1 MIKLLNQDNMEYEP
15 EHYEKPNLII
25 ADYIYENL
33 DFSWANKYWEY
44 LQEGGVLIAITDY
57 HSVAEY
63 KVFMEYNFPDS
74 NFVNWLVWKNE
85 WGNHGK
91 KQFAQ
96 VHDDVIIFSKGNK
109 FRFNADKVQVD
120 KVTAKA
126 KGLNP
131 SGRTTKVATSFIADI
146 TLTTGAKERI
156 RKNDNH
162 LVQWQKPKELLRRI
176 MRPFLI
182 DNDLVL
188 DPFMGSGT
196 AGEVCADENWHYIG
210 IEYDKDVF
218 KLAQKRLKPFFNDKE
233 YIPF

>member
-1 MIKLLNQDNMEYEP
+1 MIKLINDDNLVYEP
-15 EHYEKPNLII
+15 EHHEKPHLII

-33 DFSWANKYWEY
+33 DFSWADKYWEY
-44 LQEGGVLIAITDY
+44 LQEGGVMIAITDY
-57 HSVAEY
+57 HSAAEY
-63 KVFMEYNFPDS
+63 KCYLQNLPEA

-91 KQFAQ
+91 KQFSQ
-96 VHDDVIIFSKGNK
+96 VHDDIIIFSKGKNFK
-109 FRFNADKVQVD
+109 FDASKVQVE
-120 KVTAKA
+120 KVTASA

-131 SGRTTKVATSFIADI
+131 SGRTTKVATSVITDI

-162 LVQWQKPKELLRRI
+162 LIQWQKPKELLRRI
-176 MRPFLI
+176 MIPFLKK
-182 DNDLVL
+182 DNLVI

-196 AGEVCADENWHYIG
+196 AGEVCAEEGWHYIG
-210 IEYDKDVF
+210 IECEQEPY
-218 KLAQKRLKPFFNDKE
+218 KLAYKRLKPFFNDRE

>member
-1 MIKLLNQDNMEYEP
+1 MIKIFQQDNMKYEP
-15 EHYEKPNLII
+15 LHYEKPNLVI

-33 DFSWANKYWEY
+33 NFDWVDKYWNY
-44 LQEGGVLIAITDY
+44 LQYGGVMVAITDY
-57 HSVAEY
+57 HSAAEY
-63 KVFMEYNFPDS
+63 KVYVKNLPNA
-74 NFVNWLVWKNE
+74 NFVNWITWKNE

-96 VHDDVIIFSKGNK
+96 VHDDIIIFSKGNK
-109 FRFNADKVQVD
+109 FRFNPDKAQVG

-131 SGRTTKVATSFIADI
+131 SGRTTKVATSVITDI

-156 RKNDNH
+156 KKDDGR
-162 LVQWQKPKELLRRI
+162 LIQWQKPKELLRRI

-196 AGEVCADENWHYIG
+196 AGEVCAEENWHYIG
-210 IEYDKDVF
+210 IEYDKKVF
-218 KLAQKRLKPFFNDKE
+218 KLANKRLKPFFNDKE

>member
-1 MIKLLNQDNMEYEP
+1 
-15 EHYEKPNLII
+15 
-25 ADYIYENL
+25 
-33 DFSWANKYWEY
+33 
-44 LQEGGVLIAITDY
+44 
-57 HSVAEY
+57 
-63 KVFMEYNFPDS
+63 MEYNFPDS